1 MPQLDWNR
9 GFGSPAAS
17 NQNVSQARAVGVPS
31 STCWLS
37 SRWQVVLG
45 RVKKIEAQKIS
56 LQLES
61 EALAAFVDVNDDIL
75 TQAADQA
82 FVPREPLGL

>member
-1 MPQLDWNR
+1 M
-9 GFGSPAAS
+9 
-17 NQNVSQARAVGVPS
+17 
-31 STCWLS
+31 
-37 SRWQVVLG
+37 LG